1 MSFDLFIYLA
11 SIALIYVYGRF
22 AIHMAT
28 PIFHYFLVEPFD
40 WQKQVEKPRIF
51 LHLTGLGFMHLMVYS
66 NSSLENKGIL
76 IQVIIWLTFI
86 LGFLFC
92 QFTWTEKFQNTFVPK
107 VTRSSAEF
115 SQNFN
120 ISISDLQ
127 LIQLYN
133 ELVRFDLLNQ
143 DLTALEDFRNVLL
156 KDWKEHNSKL
166 HLKMDGPS
174 CREFFKQL
182 AQTFPSNS
190 LTLIDFFVRSK
201 LIVRPDGKDY
211 KYNTVKNAPT
221 RTPVSKHHETLNNIF
236 KELK

>member
-22 AIHMAT
+22 VIHIAI

-51 LHLTGLGFMHLMVYS
+51 LHLTGLSFMHLMVYS

-107 VTRSSAEF
+107 VTRSTAES

-174 CREFFKQL
+174 GREFFEQL
-182 AQTFPSNS
+182 AQTFPNNS
-190 LTLIDFFVRSK
+190 LSLIDFFDRSK
-201 LIVRPDGKDY
+201 LIVRPDGKRY
-211 KYNTVKNAPT
+211 KYNTIKNAPT
-221 RTPVSKHHETLNNIF
+221 RSSQSKKHFELRQIF
-236 KELK
+236 SKIN

>member
-11 SIALIYVYGRF
+11 SIILIYVYGRF
-22 AIHMAT
+22 AIHMAI
-28 PIFHYFLVEPFD
+28 PIFHYFLVEPFE

-51 LHLTGLGFMHLMVYS
+51 LHLMGLGFMHLMVYS
-66 NSSLENKGIL
+66 NSSIESKGIL

-107 VTRSSAEF
+107 VTRSTAES

-143 DLTALEDFRNVLL
+143 DLTALEDFRKVLL

-174 CREFFKQL
+174 CREFFEQL
-182 AQTFPSNS
+182 VQTFPNNS
-190 LTLIDFFVRSK
+190 LTLIDFFDRSK
-201 LIVRPDGKDY
+201 LIVRPDGKRY
-211 KYNTVKNAPT
+211 KYNTIKNAPT
-221 RTPVSKHHETLNNIF
+221 RSSQSKKHF
-236 KELK
+236 ELKQIFSKIN